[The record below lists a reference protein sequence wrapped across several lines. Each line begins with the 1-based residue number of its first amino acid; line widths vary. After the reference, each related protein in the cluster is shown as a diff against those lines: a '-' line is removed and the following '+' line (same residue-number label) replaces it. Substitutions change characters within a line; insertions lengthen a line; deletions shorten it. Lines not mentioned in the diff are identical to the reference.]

1 MNIATKTDKML
12 SRKEGGVGYLTF
24 NNPERHNAVSL
35 EMWEAA
41 SGILEEFKND
51 KAIRVVVLSG
61 AGGKAFVSGADI
73 SKFESE
79 RSSKEAIDHYNVAV
93 DKANTA
99 VYEFPKPTIAMI
111 RGYCIGGGVGL
122 ALCCDLRICSDNSK
136 FGVPAAK
143 LGLGYGFT
151 GIKKLVDVVGP
162 SFAKEIFYTARQFT
176 APEALAMGLVNRM
189 LPEADLEKYVAD
201 YAATISGNAP
211 MTVDAVKF
219 IVGETVKPE
228 SKRDLK
234 KAADLVSA
242 CFASKDYIE
251 GRKAFMEKRKPAF
264 TGS

>member
-1 MNIATKTDKML
+1 MAQTDKML
-12 SRKEGGVGYLTF
+12 SRKEGSVGYLTF

-41 SGILEEFKND
+41 SEYLADFASD
-51 KAIRVVVLSG
+51 KAIRVVVLTG

-79 RSSKEAIDHYNVAV
+79 RSSKEAIERYNIAV

-99 VYEFPKPTIAMI
+99 VYECPKPTIAMI

-143 LGLGYGFT
+143 LGLGYGFN

-176 APEALAMGLVNRM
+176 AAEAHGMGLVNRV
-189 LPEADLEKYVAD
+189 LPDAEVEAYVKN
-201 YAATISGNAP
+201 YAETIGGNAP
-211 MTVDAVKF
+211 LTVDAVKF
-219 IVGETVKPE
+219 IVGQTLKDE
-228 SKRDLK
+228 SKRDLQK
-234 KAADLVSA
+234 CADVVTQ

-251 GRKAFMEKRKPAF
+251 GRTAFMEKRKPQF
-264 TGS
+264 KGE

>member
-1 MNIATKTDKML
+1 MTQTDKML
-12 SRKEGGVGYLTF
+12 SRKEGGVGYMTF

-41 SGILEEFKND
+41 SGILADFAAD
-51 KAIRVVVLSG
+51 KAIRVVVLTG

-79 RSSKEAIDHYNVAV
+79 RSNKENIDRYNVAV

-189 LPEADLEKYVAD
+189 LPEAELEKYVKD
-201 YAATISGNAP
+201 YADTISGNAP

-219 IVGETVKPE
+219 IVGEVVKPE
-228 SKRDLK
+228 SKRNMQK
-234 KAADLVSA
+234 CADLVA
-242 CFASKDYIE
+242 QCFASKDYIE
-251 GRKAFMEKRKPAF
+251 GRKAFMKKRKPAF

>member
-1 MNIATKTDKML
+1 MNVVAKTDKML
-12 SRKEGGVGYLTF
+12 SRKEGSVGYLIF

-35 EMWEAA
+35 EMWDAA
-41 SGILEEFKND
+41 SEYLADFADD
-51 KAIRVVVLSG
+51 KAIRVVVLTG

-79 RSSKEAIDHYNVAV
+79 RSSKEAIDRYNIAV
-93 DKANTA
+93 DKANAA

-122 ALCCDLRICSDNSK
+122 ALCCDMRICSDHSK

-176 APEALAMGLVNRM
+176 AAEAQGMGLVNRV
-189 LPEADLEKYVAD
+189 LPDAEVEAYVKN
-201 YAATISGNAP
+201 YAETIGGNAP
-211 MTVDAVKF
+211 LTVDAVKF
-219 IVGETVKPE
+219 IVGQVVKDE
-228 SKRDLK
+228 SKRDLQK
-234 KAADLVSA
+234 CADMVA
-242 CFASKDYIE
+242 QCFASKDYIE
-251 GRKAFMEKRKPAF
+251 GRTAFMEKRKPQF
-264 TGS
+264 KGE

>member
-1 MNIATKTDKML
+1 MTQTDKML
-12 SRKEGGVGYLTF
+12 SRREGGVGYLIF

-41 SGILEEFKND
+41 SGYLEDFAKDNS
-51 KAIRVVVLSG
+51 IHVVVLTG

-79 RSSKEAIDHYNVAV
+79 RSSNEAVDRYNVAV

-122 ALCCDLRICSDNSK
+122 ALCCDLRLCSDNSK

-143 LGLGYGFT
+143 LGLGYGYK
-151 GIKKLVDVVGP
+151 GIKKLVDLVGP
-162 SFAKEIFYTARQFT
+162 SFAKEIFFTARQFT
-176 APEALAMGLVNRM
+176 ATEALQMGLVNRV
-189 LPEADLEKYVAD
+189 LPEAELEDFVKAYSDAV
-201 YAATISGNAP
+201 SGNAP
-211 MTVDAVKF
+211 LTVNSVKY
-219 IVGETVKPE
+219 IVGQALKDE
-228 SKRDLK
+228 SERNLTRC
-234 KAADLVSA
+234 ADLVA
-242 CFASKDYIE
+242 QCFASNDYIE
-251 GRKAFMEKRKPAF
+251 GRKAFMEKRKPQF

>member
-1 MNIATKTDKML
+1 MTQTDKML

-41 SGILEEFKND
+41 SGILADFAAD
-51 KAIRVVVLSG
+51 KAIRVVVLTG

-79 RSSKEAIDHYNVAV
+79 RSNKENIDHYNVAV
-93 DKANTA
+93 EKANTA
-99 VYEFPKPTIAMI
+99 VYEFSKPTIAMI

-176 APEALAMGLVNRM
+176 ATEALQMGLVNRSM
-189 LPEADLEKYVAD
+189 PDAELDAYVKNYAD
-201 YAATISGNAP
+201 TISGNAP
-211 MTVDAVKF
+211 LTVDAVKY
-219 IVGETVKPE
+219 IVGEAVKPE

-234 KAADLVSA
+234 KCADLVA
-242 CFASKDYIE
+242 QCFASSDYVE

>member
-1 MNIATKTDKML
+1 MNVAIKTDKML
-12 SRKEGGVGYLTF
+12 SRKEGGVGYLIF

-41 SGILEEFKND
+41 SGILEDFAADND
-51 KAIRVVVLSG
+51 VRVVVATG

-73 SKFESE
+73 SKFEKE
-79 RSSKEAIDHYNVAV
+79 RSSKEAIDRYNVIV

-99 VYEFPKPTIAMI
+99 IYEFPKPTIAMI
-111 RGYCIGGGVGL
+111 RGYCIGGGMGL

-143 LGLGYGFT
+143 LGLGYGFK

-176 APEALAMGLVNRM
+176 AAEALQMGLVNRV
-189 LPEADLEKYVAD
+189 LPEGELEKYVQD
-201 YAATISGNAP
+201 YAATISANAP
-211 MTVDAVKF
+211 LTVKSVKY

-228 SKRDLK
+228 SERDLK
-234 KAADLVSA
+234 KCDDLVA
-242 CFASKDYIE
+242 ECFASNDYIE

-264 TGS
+264 TGT